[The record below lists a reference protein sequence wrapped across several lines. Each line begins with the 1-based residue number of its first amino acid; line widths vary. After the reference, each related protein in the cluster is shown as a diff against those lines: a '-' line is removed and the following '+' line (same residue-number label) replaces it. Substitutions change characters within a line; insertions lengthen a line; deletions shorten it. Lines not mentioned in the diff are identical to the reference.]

1 MVYGSLSRNDSIVV
15 VTSERDKDNSPIIA
29 VLRPNGSAKYN
40 LEVVD
45 SNFLLSVHGRE
56 NFSNQIIKA
65 LQNDKMLYCNKQKSQ
80 ELFSVLG
87 LQLSKGLNS
96 LDFDTIIHQSRNIV
110 NENIVEEKYTSTQSE
125 EKENIIIKPENYHI
139 SDLSLGQ
146 RKPLEKYQDNI
157 AAIKTL
163 KQLETENRTAT
174 PEEQEILSKY
184 TGWGGMAKVFEL
196 GNSHYDEV
204 KGLLT
209 SDEYAAARKSA
220 MSAFYTSPVIIK

>member
-1 MVYGSLSRNDSIVV
+1 M
-15 VTSERDKDNSPIIA
+15 
-29 VLRPNGSAKYN
+29 
-40 LEVVD
+40 
-45 SNFLLSVHGRE
+45 
-56 NFSNQIIKA
+56 
-65 LQNDKMLYCNKQKSQ
+65 
-80 ELFSVLG
+80 LG
-87 LQLSKGLNS
+87 LEFSKGLNS

-125 EKENIIIKPENYHI
+125 EKETIQIKPENYHI

-163 KQLETENRTAT
+163 KQLEAENRNAT
-174 PEEQEILSKY
+174 SEEQEVLSKY

-196 GNSHYDEV
+196 GNNHYDEV

-209 SDEYAAARKSA
+209 NDEYAAARKSA
-220 MSAFYTSPVIIK
+220 MSAFYTSPVIIKEIYFKLSDMGFSKGKLLEPSCGVGNFIGMIPEDMQAKVTGIELSLIHI